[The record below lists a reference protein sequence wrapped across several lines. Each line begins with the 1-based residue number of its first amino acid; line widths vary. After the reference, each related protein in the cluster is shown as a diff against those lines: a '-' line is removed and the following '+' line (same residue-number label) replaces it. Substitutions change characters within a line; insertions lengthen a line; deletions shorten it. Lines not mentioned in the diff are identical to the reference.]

1 MSVKRVFSHA
11 AIYGISSILG
21 RILNWLLTPL
31 YINIYPPDEY
41 GILSDLYGFTF
52 YWAVILTFGQETSFF
67 RFATDKAQLRTYYS
81 SAFSHV
87 LFFSVLFL
95 IIFGINYSFFAD
107 LLGYKGREN
116 LFLWLLG
123 IIVFD
128 AIAAMPLAKLR
139 YEEKALQFATI
150 SLLNIVITILLNLI
164 LVLWLKQPIEAVFW
178 ANFLASFIRLMMSLY
193 GNLPDFYIPRQPYF
207 KIMLKFG
214 IFVMLSGLFSAINE
228 NLGRNLIIRLWE
240 DGKTWNGIAYTAKAL
255 NGIYSANYKFGM
267 FIALM
272 TQAFRY
278 AADPIMLKNADDK
291 NSPLFYARVFYF
303 YTTANL
309 IMYLVISVFIE
320 EIAKFNFFGLT
331 NFHLIH
337 PDYWIGLIIVPHI
350 LLANVMLGAF
360 LNLSIWYKVI
370 KKTQFGL
377 WITLTGSLITLIIN
391 ILFIPKYGFVASAYA
406 TLICYCTMAILCYLL
421 GQKYYPIPYPIGSIL
436 TYLFIST
443 SLIVLCRQLPAVF
456 IGMILKVFICGLF
469 IYGIKLDYDYH
480 LKKTWKKIIQN
491 NK

>member
-1 MSVKRVFSHA
+1 MSVKKVFSHA
-11 AIYGISSILG
+11 AIYGLSSILG

-31 YINIYPPDEY
+31 YINVYPPDEY

-67 RFATDKAQLRTYYS
+67 RFSTDKIHFRNYYS

-87 LFFSVLFL
+87 LLFSVLFL
-95 IIFGINYSFFAD
+95 IIFGLNYVFFAEW
-107 LLGYKGREN
+107 LGYKGRES

-123 IIVFD
+123 IIFCD
-128 AIAAMPLAKLR
+128 AIASMPLAKLR
-139 YEEKALQFATI
+139 YEEKAIQFASI
-150 SLLNIVITILLNLI
+150 SLLNIGITILLNLI

-193 GNLPDFYIPRQPYF
+193 GNLPDYYIPREPYF
-207 KIMLKFG
+207 KPMLKFG
-214 IFVMLSGLFSAINE
+214 SFVMLAGLFSAINE
-228 NLGRNLIIRLWE
+228 NMGRNLIIRLWE
-240 DGKTWNGIAYTAKAL
+240 DGKYWNGIAYTAKAL

-278 AADPIMLKNADDK
+278 AADPIMLKNAEDK
-291 NSPLFYARVFYF
+291 DSPQFYARVFYF

-309 IMYLVISVFIE
+309 IMYLVISAFIE
-320 EIAKFNFFGLT
+320 EIAKFNFWGWASFYLV
-331 NFHLIH
+331 H
-337 PDYWIGLIIVPHI
+337 PDYWSGLIIVPHI

-377 WITLTGSLITLIIN
+377 WITMIGSIITLVIN
-391 ILFIPKYGFVASAYA
+391 ILFIPQYGFVASAYG
-406 TLICYCTMAILCYLL
+406 TLICYSSMAVLCYLL
-421 GQKYYPIPYPIGSIL
+421 GQKYYPVPYPILNIFVYL
-436 TYLFIST
+436 LVATLFIVLSQNLPDT
-443 SLIVLCRQLPAVF
+443 FLGSL
-456 IGMILKVFICGLF
+456 LKISLVGIF
-469 IYGIKLDYDYH
+469 IYGIKLDYD
-480 LKKTWKKIIQN
+480 LNLRKKWKL
-491 NK
+491 